1 MTKFLKSGVVNKRRN
16 TQEPKTIFKEYCRK
30 KGMRYT
36 PERDVIIGEMYRRD
50 GHFDIDNLFLRIRN
64 RHPQIKLAKGSIYRT
79 LPHLI
84 GARLLR
90 GSLTS
95 DGRVCYEHT
104 LGHQH
109 HDHMKC
115 LGCGKI
121 FEFFENDIDTLQQAL
136 CKKRKFKML
145 YHTHVIEGYCQKCQ

>member
-1 MTKFLKSGVVNKRRN
+1 MNIHDAKA
-16 TQEPKTIFKEYCRK
+16 IFKEYCRK
-30 KGMRYT
+30 QRMRYT
-36 PERDVIIGEMYRRD
+36 AERDVIIEEAYRRD

-64 RHPQIKLAKGSIYRT
+64 RHAHIKLAKGSIYRT

-84 GARLLR
+84 EAGLIR
-90 GSLTS
+90 GSLT
-95 DGRVCYEHT
+95 DEGHACYEHT
-104 LGHQH
+104 LGHEH

-121 FEFFENDIDTLQQAL
+121 FEFYESDIDAIQQKL